1 MTELRAFLAGVILA
15 SAAWSAV
22 YAMANAEH
30 ARFIYEVVRTR
41 R

>member
-1 MTELRAFLAGVILA
+1 MGEIRAFLAGIILA
-15 SAAWSAV
+15 SSVWSVV
-22 YAMANAEH
+22 YSMANADH

>member
-1 MTELRAFLAGVILA
+1 MSEIRAFLAGVILA
-15 SAAWSAV
+15 SSVWSVV
-22 YAMANAEH
+22 YAMANADH